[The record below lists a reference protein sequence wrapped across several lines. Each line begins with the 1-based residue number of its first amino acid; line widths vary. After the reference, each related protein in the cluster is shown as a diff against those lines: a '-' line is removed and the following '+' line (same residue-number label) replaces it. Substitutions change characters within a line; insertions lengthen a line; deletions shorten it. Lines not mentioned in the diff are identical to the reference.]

1 MVKQLGTPT
10 FFLTLSCADL
20 RWNELISIIFKLNR
34 VDISDEEVDEMSYH
48 ERCDTLNKN
57 PVLVARH
64 FQYRVEMFFK
74 IIVLDGPLGK
84 TQYYAI
90 RVEFQVRGSPHIHSF
105 IWILN
110 APKLTKVNIDDYR
123 KWVDSVIRSDL
134 PDPNNEPALFELVK
148 IYQIHRHSKT
158 CRKYRNEKCRFR
170 FGKFFTNKT
179 IIAQPL
185 ADSVPPDVK
194 LQKMQQR
201 NNILKKVKNY
211 IDNELNPSKKNF
223 LDSTKE
229 DYEEL
234 KSIDEILASLEI
246 SKHDY
251 EEALSISDDNDFQ
264 IHYKRP
270 PNSCFVNNYFCDG
283 LMAWE
288 ANMDIQPVF
297 NHYKAVAYMCAYL
310 SKSEN

>member
-1 MVKQLGTPT
+1 M
-10 FFLTLSCADL
+10 
-20 RWNELISIIFKLNR
+20 
-34 VDISDEEVDEMSYH
+34 
-48 ERCDTLNKN
+48 
-57 PVLVARH
+57 
-64 FQYRVEMFFK
+64 
-74 IIVLDGPLGK
+74 
-84 TQYYAI
+84 
-90 RVEFQVRGSPHIHSF
+90 
-105 IWILN
+105 
-110 APKLTKVNIDDYR
+110 TKVNIDDYR
-123 KWVDSVIRSDL
+123 KWVDSVIRSHL
-134 PDPNNEPALFELVK
+134 PDPNNDPALFELVK
-148 IYQIHRHSKT
+148 TYQIHRHSKP
-158 CRKYRNEKCRFR
+158 CRKYRNVKGRFC

-179 IIAQPL
+179 ITAQPL

-288 ANMDIQPVF
+288 ANMNIQPLQSSCIHVCLF
-297 NHYKAVAYMCAYL
+297 VKI
-310 SKSEN
+310 